1 MFSIEPED
9 RVYVKGSGFL
19 SFAKTMNNRYS
30 QKLLDSAKKSTTD
43 AIKTTSKSAIQE
55 TVDETDDLSGY
66 KIANEVASASKIRLV
81 TI

>member
-1 MFSIEPED
+1 MFSIEPEV

-19 SFAKTMNNRYS
+19 SFAKTMKNRYS

-55 TVDETDDLSGY
+55 TVHETDDLSGY
-66 KIANEVASASKIRLV
+66 KIANEVTSASKIRLV

>member
-55 TVDETDDLSGY
+55 TVDETDDLSGD
-66 KIANEVASASKIRLV
+66 KIANEVTSASKIRLV

>member
-30 QKLLDSAKKSTTD
+30 QKLLDSAKKFTTD
-43 AIKTTSKSAIQE
+43 VIKTTSKSAIQE

-66 KIANEVASASKIRLV
+66 KIANEVTSASKIRLV